1 MAHNCERLN
10 MGRTRD
16 RASAAGLLPRMEAR
30 PWADGKTITY
40 RYHPV
45 GRKPVNLGTDKAAA
59 LRKVLDMNGQASDG
73 ANAAGT
79 LRWVWQDFKQYSP
92 RWKKYAQAT
101 RDDYESAWKQL
112 DERLGHMHMAE
123 IATPIVA
130 QYVHVERAD
139 SPRRADIEKSLLSRL
154 FGHGIKLGVCTV
166 NATIGVEPHGSE
178 ARTTAVAPKVL
189 ATFLA
194 WIEQQTPQRRIIGMA
209 AEYASLAGSRKVE
222 FLDLTW
228 PQVDEA
234 AGVVRTMRAKQRGS
248 KRGEVVEHIA
258 ITPRL
263 QTLLERLKAL
273 RSARGTDC
281 LYVFPTRDNNAYTA
295 RGFKTLWQRC
305 VLLAIQQNV
314 LTKADRFTF
323 HDLRAYYATMHKVS
337 RGKLPDL
344 HKNAETTARV
354 YDRAKTVRREAL

>member
-1 MAHNCERLN
+1 
-10 MGRTRD
+10 
-16 RASAAGLLPRMEAR
+16 MEAR
-30 PWADGKTITY
+30 QWADGRTITY

-45 GRKPVNLGTDKAAA
+45 GRKPVNLGTDLAAA
-59 LRKVLDMNGQASDG
+59 LRKVLDMNGQEPDG
-73 ANAAGT
+73 VNITGT
-79 LRWVWQDFKQYSP
+79 LKWVWQDFKTNSP

-112 DERLGHMHMAE
+112 DDRLGHMHMAE
-123 IATPIVA
+123 ITTPIVA
-130 QYVHVERAD
+130 RYIHIERAD
-139 SPRRADIEKSLLSRL
+139 APRRADIEKSLLSRL
-154 FGHGIKLGVCTV
+154 FGHGIKFGVCTV

-178 ARTTAVAPKVL
+178 ARTVAVAPQVL
-189 ATFLA
+189 AKFLA

-234 AGVVRTMRAKQRGS
+234 AGIVRTKRAKQRGK
-248 KRGEVVEHIA
+248 KRGEVIEHVS

-263 QTLLERLKAL
+263 QALIDRLKAL
-273 RSARGTDC
+273 RTERGTDC

-305 VLLAIQQNV
+305 VMLALKERV
-314 LTKADRFTF
+314 LSADDRFTF
-323 HDLRAYYATMHKVS
+323 HDLRAYYATMHKVIH
-337 RGKLPDL
+337 GDLPDL
-344 HKNAETTARV
+344 HTNTETTARV
-354 YDRAKTVRREAL
+354 YDRNKTVRREAL